1 MIESIIIFIGG
12 GIGSVLRYW
21 LSRFTNN
28 YIGSNF
34 PYGTLAVNILGCFII
49 GLFMTLFAERFLVN
63 PRLRLLLTVGFLG
76 GLTTFSTFSYES
88 FMLIEEKSFYLAG
101 VNILCSVLS
110 CSAATWAGTLMG
122 KSL

>member
-1 MIESIIIFIGG
+1 MIESLVIFIGG

-21 LSRFTNN
+21 LSKLTNN

-49 GLFMTLFAERFLVN
+49 GLLMSLFAGRFLVN
-63 PRLRLLLTVGFLG
+63 PKLRLMLTVGFLG

-88 FMLIEEKSFYLAG
+88 MMLFEEKSFYLAG
-101 VNILCSVLS
+101 MNILGSVLS
-110 CSAATWAGTLMG
+110 CLLATWIGTAIG
-122 KSL
+122 KML